1 MNKLQEFLQKPFPL
15 EESKAQ
21 LFKIITAISIFV
33 VVFLYLFKPFGLH
46 TLEPKLLLYCVGFGL
61 VSWVASLLYEF
72 GVVPILKIKNEANAF
87 TFGRWILYFCGAM
100 LFISLANFIFIRLLY
115 FGDIQWS
122 LFPYMIRGVFAIGLF
137 PVVLMGALA
146 LLKQEQ
152 KYSKIAAEVNQG
164 QASRQADE
172 GVTENVICE
181 IPVDQIRYIEAMQ
194 NYIKIGHVSTNA
206 QMSEKVVRETL
217 KNILEVTNHNLV
229 RCHRSYLVNRD
240 SILSA
245 TGNAQ
250 GLLLTL
256 SDCEKEIPVSRSFVS
271 VFRQ

>member
-1 MNKLQEFLQKPFPL
+1 MHKILGFLQKPFPL

-33 VVFLYLFKPFGLH
+33 MVFLYLFKPFGLH

-72 GVVPILKIKNEANAF
+72 GVVPILKIKNEAKAF
-87 TFGRWILYFCGAM
+87 TFGRWIFYFCGAM

-122 LFPYMIRGVFAIGLF
+122 LLPYMIRGVFAIGLF

-152 KYSKIAAEVNQG
+152 KYSKIAAEVNRG
-164 QASRQADE
+164 QASRQAVEHSAD
-172 GVTENVICE
+172 NIICE
-181 IPVDQIRYIEAMQ
+181 IAVDQIRYIVAMQ
-194 NYIKIGHVSTNA
+194 NYIKIGHVSDDA

-217 KNILEVTNHNLV
+217 KNILELANHNLI

-240 SILSA
+240 TILSA